1 MVNQGQAPAT
11 QSRMEWSRDVLQLGK
26 AKYRVRADVMQFL
39 GRSRVRRG
47 RFGGGAGAPSGSI
60 ESAERSPQRSQR
72 VRNTFVREQSERVP
86 RVVWSNQS

>member
-47 RFGGGAGAPSGSI
+47 HRRGRLNQQSAARSGRNG
-60 ESAERSPQRSQR
+60 SATPL
-72 VRNTFVREQSERVP
+72 
-86 RVVWSNQS
+86 